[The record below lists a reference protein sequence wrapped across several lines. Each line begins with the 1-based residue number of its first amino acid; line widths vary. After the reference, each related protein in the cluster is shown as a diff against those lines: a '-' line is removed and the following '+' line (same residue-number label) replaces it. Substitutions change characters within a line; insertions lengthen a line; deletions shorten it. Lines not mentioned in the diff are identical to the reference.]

1 MTDLCGPQLLN
12 FTGTPKNDLNLAH
25 NTNPHSIE
33 LTYAM
38 NHERQWI
45 VVLMY
50 QIISPLE
57 IVSSRLEYI
66 ALSFRLDVIIPLIWI
81 SLSGV
86 RWKIYSSGI
95 NDPAF

>member
-12 FTGTPKNDLNLAH
+12 FTGTPKNDINLVH
-25 NTNPHSIE
+25 NTNLRSIE
-33 LTYAM
+33 LNYGM

-66 ALSFRLDVIIPLIWI
+66 TLGFRLDVI
-81 SLSGV
+81 SH
-86 RWKIYSSGI
+86 
-95 NDPAF
+95 